1 MSPARRGPARVRFS
15 ASTDFLHG
23 ARGGSRT
30 GAERVIHGSVRG
42 VEMGEWYTGG
52 DSVVGG
58 GVRVVPPEGWPRA
71 SRLGGRAPGGRFAT
85 WSVGGT
91 VYRTWEDAWRGAV
104 RPPGWRDGRRV
115 PTASAYL
122 RAWSVDPSLGF
133 GELLDVI
140 TWSAPKAASPS
151 PGLGIDLSRRGVEV
165 RRLLHAGFGLR
176 MARAGYDPDDV
187 LQEVYRGILVRNR
200 GRCPFDVRRSSFGH
214 YVHMVIGCVLSNYH
228 RRESRHRT
236 AESSWEDMP
245 EGRRESASDGV
256 GDAGA
261 RDAVGWSDA
270 NLGRADDTDAMAVS
284 ALSDL
289 VWGALAD
296 GDVTEREARLA
307 LGVLPLVQAGHPP
320 TARGARECGW
330 SPSDWRDG
338 VSALRRVVGTGADGV
353 AVLRPGPRYVNG

>member
-1 MSPARRGPARVRFS
+1 MGGPRCPYLS
-15 ASTDFLHG
+15 HQ
-23 ARGGSRT
+23 GGSRT

-58 GVRVVPPEGWPRA
+58 GVRVVPPMGWPRE
-71 SRLGGRAPGGRFAT
+71 SRRGGRPVGRPHDATALRGGG
-85 WSVGGT
+85 WSVGDT

-122 RAWSVDPSLGF
+122 RAWSVDPSRGL
-133 GELLDVI
+133 GELLDVV
-140 TWSAPKAASPS
+140 TWSAPKDPS
-151 PGLGIDLSRRGVEV
+151 PAGASGPQGIDLSRRGVEV
-165 RRLLHAGFGLR
+165 RRLLHAGFGLW
-176 MARAGYDPDDV
+176 MSRAGYDPDDV

-228 RRESRHRT
+228 RREGRHRT

-261 RDAVGWSDA
+261 RDAVGWSDGS
-270 NLGRADDTDAMAVS
+270 LGRVDDTDAMAVS
-284 ALSDL
+284 AMSDL

-307 LGVLPLVQAGHPP
+307 LGVLPLVQMGHPP

-330 SPSDWRDG
+330 SPTDWRDG
-338 VSALRRVVGTGADGV
+338 VAALRRVV
-353 AVLRPGPRYVNG
+353 AVPSGRVGP